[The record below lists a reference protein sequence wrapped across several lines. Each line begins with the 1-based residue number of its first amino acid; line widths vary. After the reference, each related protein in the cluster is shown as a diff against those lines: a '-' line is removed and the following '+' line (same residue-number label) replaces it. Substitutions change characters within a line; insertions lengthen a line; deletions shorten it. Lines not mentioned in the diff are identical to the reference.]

1 MSAIFQLFKAL
12 LGDPNKPQATRILI
26 ALTVGLAVGAVC
38 AGYAPGPGIAVADV
52 LQYVG
57 QAWLNGLQMTI
68 VPLVVALLIT
78 GVTATA
84 EAAQAGRLAGR
95 AISLYVGVLILSA
108 TAAAILTPLFLQLWP
123 MPAESAQ
130 SLRAALVG
138 AEKVGEVPPLGPF
151 LAAVIPSNIVKAAV
165 ENAFLSLIIFSLI
178 FAFAITRVPAE
189 AGKLLVSFFA
199 AIRDVMLVVIN
210 WVLWIGPIGVG
221 ALAFV
226 VGAKAGTGAFGAL
239 LHYILIVAG
248 VGFVVTLFAYPV
260 AVFGG
265 RLKLGRYVR
274 AALPSQAVA
283 LSTQSS
289 LATLPV
295 MIEGAGKLGVPVA
308 VSGVTLPLAVAIFRA
323 TGPAMNFAVA
333 IYVASWFGVPLSVPT
348 LAVGVVVATL
358 TSLGSVS
365 LPGTVSYVSAIAPV
379 SSAIGA
385 PVAPLGLLVAVETI
399 PDIMRTVGNVTWDL
413 ATSSWLSRHTR
424 NVPLDEADEI
434 VRDGV

>member
-1 MSAIFQLFKAL
+1 MSQ
-12 LGDPNKPQATRILI
+12 PTRILLSLI
-26 ALTVGLAVGAVC
+26 AGLVLGAVLAAWAPATALTA
-38 AGYAPGPGIAVADV
+38 ADFA
-52 LQYVG
+52 QPIG

-78 GVTATA
+78 GVAATA

-95 AISLYVGVLILSA
+95 AIALYVVVLFLSA
-108 TAAAILTPLFLQLWP
+108 VAAALLTPLFLHIAPLP
-123 MPAESAQ
+123 RESADA
-130 SLRAALVG
+130 LRAALAG
-138 AEKVGEVPPLGPF
+138 AEKVGPVPPIGDF
-151 LAAVIPSNIVKAAV
+151 LAAIIPSNIVKAAA

-178 FAFAITRVPAE
+178 FAFAMTRVGGE
-189 AGKLLVSFFA
+189 AQKLLTDFFKA
-199 AIRDVMLVVIN
+199 LRDVMLVVID
-210 WVLWIGPIGVG
+210 WVLWVGPIGVF
-221 ALAFV
+221 ALALV

-239 LHYILIVAG
+239 IHYILTVAG
-248 VGFVVTLFAYPV
+248 VGLAVTIFAYPV

-265 RLKLGRYVR
+265 RVGLGKYVR

-295 MIEGAGKLGVPVA
+295 MIEGSGKLGVPVA

-333 IYVASWFGVPLSVPT
+333 IYVAEWFGVPLSPAT

-379 SSAIGA
+379 AATIGA
-385 PVAPLGLLVAVETI
+385 PVSPLGLLVAVETI
-399 PDIMRTVGNVTWDL
+399 PDIMRTVGNVTWDIA
-413 ATSSWLSRHTR
+413 ATSWLSRR
-424 NVPLDEADEI
+424 AGKVPLDEADAI
-434 VRDGV
+434 LAHDS

>member
-1 MSAIFQLFKAL
+1 MSQ
-12 LGDPNKPQATRILI
+12 PTRILFSLI
-26 ALTVGLAVGAVC
+26 AGLILGALLAAFAPSAALTA
-38 AGYAPGPGIAVADV
+38 ADWA
-52 LQYVG
+52 QPIG

-78 GVTATA
+78 GVAATA

-95 AISLYVGVLILSA
+95 AIALYVTVLFLSA
-108 TAAAILTPLFLQLWP
+108 VAAAILTPLFLYVVPLP
-123 MPAESAQ
+123 RESADA
-130 SLRAALVG
+130 LRSALAG
-138 AEKVGEVPPLGPF
+138 AEKIGPVPPIGEF
-151 LAAVIPSNIVKAAV
+151 LAAIVPSNIVKAAA

-178 FAFAITRVPAE
+178 FAFAMTRVGEDAQ
-189 AGKLLVSFFA
+189 KLLTRFFMA
-199 AIRDVMLVVIN
+199 LRDVMLIVID
-210 WVLWIGPIGVG
+210 WVLWVGPLGVF
-221 ALAFV
+221 ALALV

-239 LHYILIVAG
+239 IHYILTISG
-248 VGFVVTLFAYPV
+248 VGLAVTIFAYPV
-260 AVFGG
+260 AVLGG
-265 RLKLGRYVR
+265 RVGLGRYVR

-295 MIEGAGKLGVPVA
+295 MIEGSSKLGVPVA

-333 IYVASWFGVPLSVPT
+333 IYVAEWFGVPLSPAT

-379 SSAIGA
+379 AATIGA
-385 PVAPLGLLVAVETI
+385 PVSPLGLLVAVETL
-399 PDIMRTVGNVTWDL
+399 PDIMRTVGNVTWDIA
-413 ATSSWLSRHTR
+413 ATTWLSRR
-424 NVPLDEADEI
+424 AGQVPLDEADAI
-434 VRDGV
+434 LAHDT

>member
-1 MSAIFQLFKAL
+1 MSQ
-12 LGDPNKPQATRILI
+12 PTRILLSLIIGLI
-26 ALTVGLAVGAVC
+26 AGALLAA
-38 AGYAPGPGIAVADV
+38 YAPASAGTVADWV
-52 LQYVG
+52 QPVG

-84 EAAQAGRLAGR
+84 EAASAGRLAGR
-95 AISLYVGVLILSA
+95 AIGLYVVVLTLSA
-108 TAAAILTPLFLQLWP
+108 VAAAILTPLFLHLWP
-123 MPAESAQ
+123 LPQESA
-130 SLRAALVG
+130 AALRGALAG
-138 AEKVGEVPPLGPF
+138 AEKIPDMPPMGKF
-151 LAAVIPSNIVKAAV
+151 LADIVPSNIVKAAV

-178 FAFAITRVPAE
+178 FAFAITRVGE
-189 AGKLLVSFFA
+189 AQRTLLIGFFA

-210 WVLWIGPIGVG
+210 WVLWVGPVGVF
-221 ALAFV
+221 ALALV

-239 LHYILIVAG
+239 IHYILTVSG
-248 VGFVVTLFAYPV
+248 VGLVVTLFAYPV
-260 AVFGG
+260 AVLGG
-265 RLKLGRYVR
+265 RLGLIRYAR

-295 MIEGAGKLGVPVA
+295 MIEGASELDVPVA

-333 IYVASWFGVPLSVPT
+333 IYVASWFGVAVSPAT

-379 SSAIGA
+379 ASTIGA
-385 PVAPLGLLVAVETI
+385 PVAPLGLLVAVETL

-413 ATSSWLSRHTR
+413 ATAAWLSRGAGK
-424 NVPLDEADEI
+424 VPLDEADAML
-434 VRDGV
+434 RHDGV

>member
-1 MSAIFQLFKAL
+1 MSQ
-12 LGDPNKPQATRILI
+12 PTRILLSLI
-26 ALTVGLAVGAVC
+26 AGLILGAVL
-38 AGYAPGPGIAVADV
+38 AGWAPAAATIAADWA
-52 LQYVG
+52 QPIG

-78 GVTATA
+78 GVAATA

-95 AISLYVGVLILSA
+95 AIALYVVVLFLSA
-108 TAAAILTPLFLQLWP
+108 TAAAILTPLFLHLAP
-123 MPAESAQ
+123 LPRESADA
-130 SLRAALVG
+130 LRAALAG
-138 AEKVGEVPPLGPF
+138 AEKIGPVPPIGQF
-151 LAAVIPSNIVKAAV
+151 LAAIIPSNIVKAAA

-178 FAFAITRVPAE
+178 FAFAMTRVGGE
-189 AGKLLVSFFA
+189 AQRLLTDFFKA
-199 AIRDVMLVVIN
+199 LRDVMLVVID
-210 WVLWIGPIGVG
+210 WVLWVGPVGVF
-221 ALAFV
+221 ALALV

-239 LHYILIVAG
+239 IHYILTVAG
-248 VGFVVTLFAYPV
+248 VGFTVTLFAYPV

-265 RLKLGRYVR
+265 RVGLGRYIR

-295 MIEGAGKLGVPVA
+295 MIEGSGKLGVPVA

-333 IYVASWFGVPLSVPT
+333 IYVAEWFGVPLSPAT
-348 LAVGVVVATL
+348 LGVGIIVATL

-379 SSAIGA
+379 AATIGA
-385 PVAPLGLLVAVETI
+385 PVSPLGLLVAVETL
-399 PDIMRTVGNVTWDL
+399 PDIMRTVGNVTWDIA
-413 ATSSWLSRHTR
+413 ATTWLSRR
-424 NVPLDEADEI
+424 AGKVPLDEADAI
-434 VRDGV
+434 LAHDT

>member
-1 MSAIFQLFKAL
+1 MSQ
-12 LGDPNKPQATRILI
+12 PTRILLSLI
-26 ALTVGLAVGAVC
+26 AGLVVGALL
-38 AGYAPGPGIAVADV
+38 AAYAPSGATIAADWA
-52 LQYVG
+52 QPIG

-78 GVTATA
+78 GVAATA
-84 EAAQAGRLAGR
+84 EAAQAGRLAAR
-95 AISLYVGVLILSA
+95 AIALYVIVLALSA
-108 TAAAILTPLFLQLWP
+108 TAAAILTPLFLHFAPLP
-123 MPAESAQ
+123 HESATA
-130 SLRAALVG
+130 LRGALAG
-138 AEKVGEVPPLGPF
+138 AEKIGPVPPIGDF
-151 LAAVIPSNIVKAAV
+151 LAAIIPANIVKAAA

-178 FAFAITRVPAE
+178 FAFAMTRVGGE
-189 AGKLLVSFFA
+189 AQKLLTDFFKA
-199 AIRDVMLVVIN
+199 LRDVMLVVID
-210 WVLWIGPIGVG
+210 WVLWVGPVGVF
-221 ALAFV
+221 ALALV

-239 LHYILIVAG
+239 IHYILIVAG
-248 VGFVVTLFAYPV
+248 VGLAVTIFAYPV

-265 RLKLGRYVR
+265 RVRLGAYTR

-295 MIEGAGKLGVPVA
+295 MIEGSGKLGVPVA

-333 IYVASWFGVPLSVPT
+333 IYVAEWFGVPLSPAT

-379 SSAIGA
+379 AATIGA
-385 PVAPLGLLVAVETI
+385 PVSPLGLLVAVETL
-399 PDIMRTVGNVTWDL
+399 PDIMRTVGNVTWDIA
-413 ATSSWLSRHTR
+413 ATTWLSRR
-424 NVPLDEADEI
+424 AGKVPLDEADAI
-434 VRDGV
+434 LAHDS